1 MRQCAFFR
9 YKVRMKYDALGLLV
23 FVLGALLAQ
32 RLTLWLGPIWLSMR
46 ERRLGELR
54 GGASERY
61 FEERRSLEER
71 APRRG
76 NIVWIAVVA
85 YIAVTVIKRVTAA
98 LL

>member
-1 MRQCAFFR
+1 
-9 YKVRMKYDALGLLV
+9 MKNDALGLLL

-32 RLTLWLGPIWLSMR
+32 RLTLWLGPIWLSKR
-46 ERRLGELR
+46 ERRLAELR

-61 FEERRSLEER
+61 FEERRTLEAH

-85 YIAVTVIKRVTAA
+85 YLAVTVIGKVTAA